1 MRYWFP
7 SYLSEI
13 LTVCSPT
20 ERSSWVLRAEPWK
33 WKYANI
39 YSSLNNRS
47 EKVIWSW
54 FSDQVFRH
62 VILNSRFLFYDIFH
76 VITLPSLLADYVL
89 PLYLLFSTFVRR
101 FCVRRSFS
109 ADSKHSFCRS
119 IIVHS
124 DPSKNTL
131 SHLLVFKQHILKEV
145 SQLIWLEKSDEYLFF
160 SYCIDLKTSF

>member
-7 SYLSEI
+7 SYPSKI
-13 LTVCSPT
+13 FTVCSPT

-54 FSDQVFRH
+54 FPDQVFRH

-89 PLYLLFSTFVRR
+89 PVYLLFSTFVRL
-101 FCVRRSFS
+101 FWVRRPVVRRFKKLFLPLHYCSLS
-109 ADSKHSFCRS
+109 SQQKHSFTFIGVWTTHLKRS
-119 IIVHS
+119 
-124 DPSKNTL
+124 
-131 SHLLVFKQHILKEV
+131 V
-145 SQLIWLEKSDEYLFF
+145 SINMTWKVYMFF
-160 SYCIDLKTSF
+160 SYWIDLKTSF